1 MTRSSLA
8 RLCAVAIL
16 ALTIAGP
23 AMAEENIRGDTTGP
37 TTAPGYSHPEQ
48 YMHVT
53 PVAPA
58 DNMYPVV
65 QHPEQDTAGR
75 RQARGPGTRRPARS
89 RTSSSS

>member
-8 RLCAVAIL
+8 RSCAVAIL

-23 AMAEENIRGDTTGP
+23 AMAQENIRGDTTGP

-65 QHPEQDTAGR
+65 QHPEQDTAV
-75 RQARGPGTRRPARS
+75 AAKLAALEPARS
-89 RTSSSS
+89 RISSSS